1 MKSDTEK
8 IGIIVGPII
17 HCSPVL
23 TRTLLNFVKGSAE
36 MKKLI
41 LTNVII
47 VISFI
52 LFDPLLNYLS
62 KWADVYI
69 LGAEMVLGLLTPLL
83 FGVFII
89 LVLCLTAFSLIKC
102 IAKKDV
108 RQLIPITIFIIGVI
122 GYMLIS
128 NSNSFWIR
136 FVNYYINL

>member
-1 MKSDTEK
+1 
-8 IGIIVGPII
+8 
-17 HCSPVL
+17 
-23 TRTLLNFVKGSAE
+23 

-62 KWADVYI
+62 EWADVYS
-69 LGAEMVLGLLTPLL
+69 LGAEMVLGLLTPFL

-89 LVLCLTAFSLIKC
+89 LVLCLTAFSFIKC